1 MSSLEG
7 GAGARHTLHGLL
19 ACTQCVYSVLRWRL
33 FHFIVTV
40 QLKMGVLHHVV
51 LIVTVIS
58 RTANSQ
64 TPCELVLTVLMDLI
78 FYNTLLP
85 LSDPYCTPVCGNPS
99 DNMPVTFGC
108 QVPVGTEK
116 CSDLNVWLVNKTA
129 VNASSPRYSITN
141 HCSDG
146 HLTTSLTFFMNESN
160 YGCYRCANTTTFQII
175 MVELT
180 LTCYE
185 PICIGT
191 GCNSSSPFTTH
202 TLFSPCVLLM
212 AVLVVCCVALFA
224 FTVSYHNHWIIGANQ
239 QKHAPHYYKLNE
251 GKAFIKSDFI

>member
-1 MSSLEG
+1 
-7 GAGARHTLHGLL
+7 
-19 ACTQCVYSVLRWRL
+19 
-33 FHFIVTV
+33 
-40 QLKMGVLHHVV
+40 
-51 LIVTVIS
+51 
-58 RTANSQ
+58 
-64 TPCELVLTVLMDLI
+64 
-78 FYNTLLP
+78 
-85 LSDPYCTPVCGNPS
+85 
-99 DNMPVTFGC
+99 MPVTFGC

-129 VNASSPRYSITN
+129 VNASSPRYAITN
-141 HCSDG
+141 RCSNG

-212 AVLVVCCVALFA
+212 AVFVVCFVALFA
-224 FTVSYHNHWIIGANQ
+224 CTISYRKHWIIGANQ
-239 QKHAPHYYKLNE
+239 QKYAPHYYKLDGGQNIHKIWLMQHTWSIIL
-251 GKAFIKSDFI
+251 GLYCYIPVFGTCSSIDMHCVPP